1 MKTKRTDLEHYI
13 RVILR
18 RVHGDSETLYEVIDD
33 LKSEFN
39 SRQKSKFQIGDI
51 VNIVEVQKNNTK
63 KTTGVIR
70 KINLRTADVRV
81 LQSTKVYRVPFGI
94 LEK

>member
-1 MKTKRTDLEHYI
+1 M
-13 RVILR
+13 
-18 RVHGDSETLYEVIDD
+18 
-33 LKSEFN
+33 
-39 SRQKSKFQIGDI
+39 
-51 VNIVEVQKNNTK
+51 EVQKNNTK

>member
-1 MKTKRTDLEHYI
+1 MKTIDTDLQHFIKE
-13 RVILR
+13 ILH
-18 RVHGDSETLYEVIDD
+18 RVHGDSETLYAVIDD
-33 LKSEFN
+33 IKSEFN

-70 KINLRTADVRV
+70 KINLKTADVRV
-81 LQSTKVYRVPFGI
+81 LQGTDVYRVPFAM
-94 LEK
+94 LEI